1 MNALNHTQMIK
12 SQIDNYKQL
21 KTIEEQVAALKKL
34 KIHIFQFNTLPPSK
48 QKPIMEEYVIARE
61 INELEME
68 LALKQKDEKG
78 FELGYLKAKQFY
90 FDSKNIIPSKSE
102 KMIYYIGLYL
112 LHLLSNNRTTDFSTE
127 IELID
132 IKDLTNPYIKVSR
145 DLEQSIME
153 GNYKHLFQMKNSND
167 QFYNYYLG
175 KFDDAIRF
183 QIARSAE
190 KSYDSLRAS
199 DAITLLM
206 LNNANELQAF
216 VKTQNENE
224 EKEIDWKLVGDRILF
239 IPLNKEKTSIP
250 SYRIINDNIYLGI
263 ETEKII

>member
-1 MNALNHTQMIK
+1 MLKAQIANYRLLNSVQEQSTAL
-12 SQIDNYKQL
+12 KQL
-21 KTIEEQVAALKKL
+21 KAHML
-34 KIHIFQFNTLPPSK
+34 QFTSLPPSS
-48 QKPIMEEYVIARE
+48 QKPIIEEYLLSRE

-78 FELGYLKAKQFY
+78 FELAYLKAKQFY
-90 FDSKNIIPSKSE
+90 FDFKAILPEKRE

-132 IKDLTNPYIKVSR
+132 IKDLSNPYIKASR

-167 QFYNYYLG
+167 EFYNYYLE

-190 KSYDSLRAS
+190 KSYDSLKAS
-199 DAITLLM
+199 DAIALFM
-206 LNNANELQAF
+206 FSNANELQAF

-224 EKEIDWKLVGDRILF
+224 DKEIDWKLTGDRILF
-239 IPLNKEKTSIP
+239 IPLNKEKASIP
-250 SYRIINDNIYLGI
+250 AYRIINDSIYLGI